1 MAVRIKKNKMKKS
14 LGVCLIII
22 VTAFFITSCGRF
34 ANKESETTKNG
45 KDRIVCVSKQ
55 LTELMFAVG
64 AGDKLVG
71 VDLSSTYP
79 PEAQKLVT
87 VGYHRMLSA
96 EGIIS
101 LNPTLVIH
109 NGGIAPESVPQQLVK
124 VGIPM
129 KEYMNTP
136 NIDSAK
142 VLIMQIAKEYNNEA
156 KGIELCKKLDA
167 DMNTAREKVKQF
179 TDRPKVL
186 IIHYGRQMNNYF
198 VMGNRGTA
206 NDMLAW
212 AGGVNA
218 ADTSGFRNLSAEV
231 IVRSQ
236 PDVILATDFGFDR
249 TGGME
254 HFVEL
259 PGINLTPAYKN
270 KKIYRIEEHDLVY
283 LGPRTGENVLKIME
297 LIHKQ

>member
-1 MAVRIKKNKMKKS
+1 MKTKKV
-14 LGVCLIII
+14 LLLLALL
-22 VTAFFITSCGRF
+22 TITIASCGRF
-34 ANKESETTKNG
+34 ANKEEANTKKG
-45 KDRIVCVSKQ
+45 PDRIVCVSKQ
-55 LTELMFAVG
+55 LTEFMFAVG

-87 VGYHRMLSA
+87 VGYHRMLSS

-109 NGGIAPESVPQQLVK
+109 NGGIAPESVITQLEK

-129 KEYMNTP
+129 KKYMDTP
-136 NIDSAK
+136 NVDSCKA
-142 VLIMQIAKEYNNEA
+142 LMMQIAREYNNEA
-156 KGIELCKKLDA
+156 KGIEMCKKLDT
-167 DMNTAREKVKQF
+167 DMNTAKEKLKQY

-186 IIHYGRQMNNYF
+186 IIHYGRANNNYF
-198 VMGNRGTA
+198 VMGTRGTA
-206 NDMLAW
+206 NDMITW

-231 IVRSQ
+231 IMRSQ

-249 TGGME
+249 TGGAE
-254 HFVEL
+254 QFVEL
-259 PGINLTPAYKN
+259 PGINLTPAAKN
-270 KKIYRIEEHDLVY
+270 HRIYRIEEHDLVY
-283 LGPRTGENVLKIME
+283 LGPRTGENVLKYME
-297 LIHKQ
+297 LIHKKD

>member
-1 MAVRIKKNKMKKS
+1 MKKLS
-14 LGVCLIII
+14 VVFLLLLAAV
-22 VTAFFITSCGRF
+22 FIASCGRF
-34 ANKESETTKNG
+34 SNKEGETTKAG
-45 KDRIVCVSKQ
+45 KDRIVIVSKQ
-55 LTELMFAVG
+55 LTELMFALG
-64 AGDKLVG
+64 AGDKIVG

-87 VGYHRMLSA
+87 VGYHRMLSS

-101 LNPTLVIH
+101 LNPTLVMH
-109 NGGIAPESVPQQLVK
+109 NGGIAPESVVTQLEK

-129 KEYMNTP
+129 KKYMDTP

-142 VLIMQIAKEYNNEA
+142 SLIMLLAREYNNEK
-156 KGIELCKKLDA
+156 KGVELCNKLDA
-167 DMNTAREKVKQF
+167 DMKTAMEKAKQY
-179 TDRPKVL
+179 TDKPKVL

-206 NDMLAW
+206 NEMLTW

-249 TGGME
+249 TGGIE

-259 PGINLTPAYKN
+259 PGINLTPAAKN
-270 KKIYRIEEHDLVY
+270 KRIYRIEEHDLVY
-283 LGPRTGENVLKIME
+283 LGPRTGENIIKIQE
-297 LIHKQ
+297 LIHKKD

>member
-1 MAVRIKKNKMKKS
+1 MKK
-14 LGVCLIII
+14 LTGFFLLFLLAVC
-22 VTAFFITSCGRF
+22 VVSCGRF
-34 ANKESETTKNG
+34 GNKESATNKDG
-45 KDRIVCVSKQ
+45 KDRIVIVSKQ
-55 LTELMFAVG
+55 LTELMFALG
-64 AGDKLVG
+64 AGDKIVG

-87 VGYHRMLSA
+87 VGYHRMLSS

-101 LNPTLVIH
+101 LSPTLVMH
-109 NGGIAPESVPQQLVK
+109 NGGIAPESVVTQLEK

-129 KEYMNTP
+129 KKYMDTP

-142 VLIMQIAKEYNNEA
+142 SLIMLLAREYNNEK
-156 KGIELCKKLDA
+156 KGVELCNKLDT
-167 DMNTAREKVKQF
+167 DMKTALEKAKQY
-179 TDRPKVL
+179 TDKPKVL

-206 NDMLAW
+206 NDMLTW

-249 TGGME
+249 TGGAE

-259 PGINLTPAYKN
+259 PGINLTPAAKN
-270 KKIYRIEEHDLVY
+270 HRIYRIEEHDLVY
-283 LGPRTGENVLKIME
+283 LGPRTGENVMKIQE
-297 LIHKQ
+297 LIHKKD

>member
-1 MAVRIKKNKMKKS
+1 MKTKKVLLLS
-14 LGVCLIII
+14 VLL
-22 VTAFFITSCGRF
+22 TITIASTIFSCERF
-34 ANKESETTKNG
+34 ANKEETNTKKG
-45 KDRIVCVSKQ
+45 PDRIVCVSKQ
-55 LTELMFAVG
+55 LTEFMFAVG
-64 AGDKLVG
+64 AGDKIVG

-87 VGYHRMLSA
+87 VGYHRMLSS

-101 LNPTLVIH
+101 LSPTLVIH
-109 NGGIAPESVPQQLVK
+109 NGGIAPESVITQLEK

-129 KEYMNTP
+129 KKYMDTP
-136 NIDSAK
+136 NVDSCK
-142 VLIMQIAKEYNNEA
+142 SLMMQIAREYNNEA
-156 KGIELCKKLDA
+156 KGIEMCKKLDA
-167 DMNTAREKVKQF
+167 DMNTAREKLKEY

-206 NDMLAW
+206 NDMLVW

-231 IVRSQ
+231 IMRSQ

-249 TGGME
+249 TGGAE
-254 HFVEL
+254 QFVEL
-259 PGINLTPAYKN
+259 PGIQLTPAAKN
-270 KKIYRIEEHDLVY
+270 HRIYRIEEHDLVY
-283 LGPRTGENVLKIME
+283 LGPRTGENVLKMME
-297 LIHKQ
+297 LIHKK